1 MMGVFINKKN
11 TPDNIR
17 SAAEALRFI
26 KNSPTPLLTLSL
38 ILILIK
44 KEKILSEVELE
55 AIGLDKDE
63 VDLLLSIFA
72 NTVDDKDKKDQLYI
86 NAHLRLVER
95 EVDKIILENNLFDTE
110 SKKRELAS
118 RLAKFAIDNKIDN
131 LETAY
136 RLMKS
141 EQISGLE

>member
-1 MMGVFINKKN
+1 MGVFINKKN

-38 ILILIK
+38 ILIIIK
-44 KEKILSEVELE
+44 KDKILSEVELE

-118 RLAKFAIDNKIDN
+118 RLAKFAIDNKIEN

>member
-1 MMGVFINKKN
+1 MGGFINKKH

-17 SAAEALRFI
+17 SAAEALSFI

-38 ILILIK
+38 ILIIIK
-44 KEKILSEVELE
+44 KENILSEVELE
-55 AIGLDKDE
+55 AIGLDKHE
-63 VDLLLSIFA
+63 LDLLLSIFA
-72 NTVDDKDKKDQLYI
+72 NTADDKDKKDQLYI
-86 NAHLRLVER
+86 NAHLRLVES

-118 RLAKFAIDNKIDN
+118 RLAKFAIDNKIDS

>member
-1 MMGVFINKKN
+1 MGVFINKKN

>member
-1 MMGVFINKKN
+1 MGVFINKKN

-38 ILILIK
+38 ILIIIK
-44 KEKILSEVELE
+44 KDKILSEVELE

>member
-1 MMGVFINKKN
+1 MGGFINKKH

-17 SAAEALRFI
+17 SAAEALSFI

-38 ILILIK
+38 ILIIIK
-44 KEKILSEVELE
+44 KENILSEVELE
-55 AIGLDKDE
+55 AIGLDKHE
-63 VDLLLSIFA
+63 LDLLLSIFA
-72 NTVDDKDKKDQLYI
+72 NTADDKDKKDQLYI
-86 NAHLRLVER
+86 NAHLRLVES

-118 RLAKFAIDNKIDN
+118 RLAKFAIDNKIDS

-141 EQISGLE
+141 EEISGLE

>member
-1 MMGVFINKKN
+1 MGVFINKKN

-38 ILILIK
+38 ILIIIK

-95 EVDKIILENNLFDTE
+95 EVDKIILENNLFDAE

>member
-1 MMGVFINKKN
+1 M
-11 TPDNIR
+11 
-17 SAAEALRFI
+17 
-26 KNSPTPLLTLSL
+26 
-38 ILILIK
+38 ILIIIK

-95 EVDKIILENNLFDTE
+95 EVDKIILENNGPL
-110 SKKRELAS
+110 
-118 RLAKFAIDNKIDN
+118 IN
-131 LETAY
+131 LN
-136 RLMKS
+136 
-141 EQISGLE
+141 

>member
-1 MMGVFINKKN
+1 
-11 TPDNIR
+11 
-17 SAAEALRFI
+17 
-26 KNSPTPLLTLSL
+26 
-38 ILILIK
+38 
-44 KEKILSEVELE
+44 
-55 AIGLDKDE
+55 
-63 VDLLLSIFA
+63 
-72 NTVDDKDKKDQLYI
+72 
-86 NAHLRLVER
+86 VER